1 VSAPLAIVIATVV
14 ILDLIGTGAALWA
27 LRDIRQRSDEA
38 FRAVGAN
45 RRRWMLW
52 LPLGG
57 ALVGVGGIV
66 GAAIYALHL
75 RPKLQEVG
83 VPA

>member
-1 VSAPLAIVIATVV
+1 MSAPLAIVIATVV
-14 ILDLIGTGAALWA
+14 VLDVIGTGAALWA

-38 FRAVGAN
+38 FQAVGAN
-45 RRRWMLW
+45 RRRWLFW

-57 ALVGVGGIV
+57 VLIGVGAIV

-75 RPKLQEVG
+75 RPKLQEAG
-83 VPA
+83 IPA